1 MDAPN
6 QIQLSILIPVYRGGT
21 HFSQCLSS
29 VIAENREGVEILIV
43 VDGCGD
49 ESWRE
54 AEHHDVR
61 ILKLESNC
69 GPATARNYGASQA
82 RGGILFFVDADV
94 TIPKGTI
101 DQILRSFEQHPEIDA
116 LIGSYDDQPA
126 ASNFVSQY
134 KHLLNYYV
142 HQTAREEA
150 STFWGACGA
159 IRRDLFLRIGGFNEC
174 YGLPSIEDIELGYR
188 LRQSGG
194 RIRLLKSL
202 QVKHLKHWTSLALLR
217 SDFFNRA
224 LPWTALSWQK
234 RFLLNDLNLK
244 LSSRLSVFVFYLL
257 ILLCASAILYPACLG
272 AAGLT
277 AGILF
282 QMNRP
287 LYALFKKKHGWW
299 FMLKSVLWHWFYFF
313 YCGVAF
319 GIGTINHFLF
329 SRRIED
335 CLHLRKPIKSSIAE
349 KADY

>member
-1 MDAPN
+1 M
-6 QIQLSILIPVYRGGT
+6 
-21 HFSQCLSS
+21 
-29 VIAENREGVEILIV
+29 EILIV

-49 ESWRE
+49 EAWRE

-61 ILKLESNC
+61 ILKLESNS
-69 GPATARNYGASQA
+69 GPAAARNYGASQA
-82 RGGILFFVDADV
+82 RGEFLFFVDADV
-94 TIPKGTI
+94 AIPKGTI
-101 DQILRSFEQHPEIDA
+101 DQILRGFELHPEIDA
-116 LIGSYDDQPA
+116 MIGSYDDQSA

-150 STFWGACGA
+150 STFWAACGA
-159 IRRDLFLRIGGFNEC
+159 IRRELFLRIGGFNEC

-188 LRQSGG
+188 LRQSGR
-194 RIRLLKSL
+194 RIRLIKSL
-202 QVKHLKHWTSLALLR
+202 QVKHLKRWTPLTLLK

-244 LSSRLSVFVFYLL
+244 LSSRLSVCVFFLL
-257 ILLCASAILYPACLG
+257 VLLCASAILYPACLW

-277 AGILF
+277 ALILF

-287 LYALFKKKHGWW
+287 LYFLFKKKHGWL
-299 FMLKSVLWHWFYFF
+299 FMLKSVLWHWLYFF

-319 GIGTINHFLF
+319 GIGTLKYFLF
-329 SRRIED
+329 SRRVED
-335 CLHLRKPIKSSIAE
+335 CSHPMEPIKSSLLE